1 MGKIAIPRSTF
12 SVYVSKCALV
22 QYLQDEVVAESVECD
37 CVFDESGS
45 SKLKIK
51 I

>member
-12 SVYVSKCALV
+12 SVCVSTWALV
-22 QYLQDEVVAESVECD
+22 QYLQDGVVAESVECD
-37 CVFDESGS
+37 CFFDESQS
-45 SKLKIK
+45 WKLKIK